1 MDTIFTLGNET
12 NEKLRLNLDDLYEQK
27 QKYDTNTLIIY
38 NKILARIHNRIQTIS
53 RIHKEH
59 HFCWYVIPEMM
70 IGVPNYDHE
79 SCVAYCIDEL
89 KENGFLIRYTHPNL
103 LLISWQHWIPAYVRN
118 EFKKKTGVNIDGKGN
133 KIISKKDE
141 HEIDFNGKFKFSN
154 NNNNNNNINNNNKKI
169 DTYKPSGIYN
179 NDLFKNIHD
188 KSINKSINK

>member
-141 HEIDFNGKFKFSN
+141 HEIDFSGKLKFSN
-154 NNNNNNNINNNNKKI
+154 NNNNNNNINNNYKKI

-188 KSINKSINK
+188 KSINK

>member
-141 HEIDFNGKFKFSN
+141 HEIDFSGKLKFS
-154 NNNNNNNINNNNKKI
+154 NNNNNNNINNNYKKI

-188 KSINKSINK
+188 KSFNK

>member
-141 HEIDFNGKFKFSN
+141 HEIDFNGKLKFSN
-154 NNNNNNNINNNNKKI
+154 NNNNNNNINNNYKKI